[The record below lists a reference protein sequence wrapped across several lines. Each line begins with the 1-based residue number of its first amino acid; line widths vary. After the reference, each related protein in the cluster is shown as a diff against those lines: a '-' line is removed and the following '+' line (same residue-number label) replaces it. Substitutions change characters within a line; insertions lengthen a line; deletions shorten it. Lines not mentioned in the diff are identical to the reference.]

1 MQAQANT
8 GLGGDVNILE
18 AMEMFKAVPDQVLPK
33 YAQDPKLAIFAAAEM
48 ARRDDMRKRYNQ
60 RAQKPNK
67 PVIAQL
73 SESMAPSMPMM
84 PPGMNAPQEQQ
95 PMQMAPS
102 QQPQMQPQM
111 AGLAG
116 LMPEQRMA
124 GGGMVAFSGGSD
136 DRPVG
141 GLTKEQE
148 EEQRRKDREA
158 MIKLAES
165 AGAVTK
171 DVLSYPVRQAAG
183 LGELL
188 ITRPL
193 RAVGVNIPY
202 LPDAF
207 YGGADRSAAF
217 PYFNRLMQERGV
229 TTDQKKPEEQ
239 NKTQQ
244 TQQPQQR
251 QQVIAPQGDA
261 AAQAPMGIEQ
271 IIAMGKKAMAG
282 VPQIQTE
289 LAAETAARA
298 GTLYDERQKR
308 FPDQISPIM
317 EQLKQFYGQQPSQ
330 ADIQKAANRQIAL
343 AMMGSKDRNFLAGL
357 AGGLQAGEDV
367 KKSMGAEN
375 RAMQQASLQAQL
387 AHAKYQDAIRRGD
400 YDAADKAAREE
411 RTYRL
416 QTQKLQQEQAMM
428 PLEVGL
434 GLARAMQ
441 PKGGGEKPINP
452 LQLSKEMR
460 EVYAMPQVQAE
471 IKAIKDKYNKM
482 AETTLGFGG
491 TGIFG
496 SVPKTWRE
504 PGPVDAQGR
513 KTESLGDKMR
523 REQDDVLRRYAS
535 KFGVPYSPYVVPA
548 DDVQRYRQMGQ
559 GGR

>member
-124 GGGMVAFSGGSD
+124 GGGPVAFQFGGG
-136 DRPVG
+136 VG
-141 GLTKEQE
+141 AEFGGEAVVE
-148 EEQRRKDREA
+148 EEKEVRVPAIINGQRVMATPSELR
-158 MIKLAES
+158 
-165 AGAVTK
+165 
-171 DVLSYPVRQAAG
+171 AAG
-183 LGELL
+183 YPEST
-188 ITRPL
+188 IQQR
-193 RAVGVNIPY
+193 VKE
-202 LPDAF
+202 
-207 YGGADRSAAF
+207 AA
-217 PYFNRLMQERGV
+217 PKPAQPV
-229 TTDQKKPEEQ
+229 TQPPAKPA
-239 NKTQQ
+239 
-244 TQQPQQR
+244 QPQQT
-251 QQVIAPQGDA
+251 QQVIAPQQA
-261 AAQAPMGIEQ
+261 PAAQAPMGIEQ

-441 PKGGGEKPINP
+441 PKGGAAGEKPMSEKDRIKIQME
-452 LQLSKEMR
+452 LQALAQPKLEQLRKQWEGKWFAPKNWEQSPEYQAQRRAIIRQVYMENAPQLLGPEVLSDEEMKKR
-460 EVYAMPQVQAE
+460 GA
-471 IKAIKDKYNKM
+471 
-482 AETTLGFGG
+482 
-491 TGIFG
+491 
-496 SVPKTWRE
+496 
-504 PGPVDAQGR
+504 
-513 KTESLGDKMR
+513 
-523 REQDDVLRRYAS
+523 
-535 KFGVPYSPYVVPA
+535 
-548 DDVQRYRQMGQ
+548 
-559 GGR
+559 